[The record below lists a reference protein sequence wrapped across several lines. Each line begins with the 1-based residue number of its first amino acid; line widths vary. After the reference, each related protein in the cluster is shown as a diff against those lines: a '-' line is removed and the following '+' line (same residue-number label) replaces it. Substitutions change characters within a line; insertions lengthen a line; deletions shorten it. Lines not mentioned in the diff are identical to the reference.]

1 MADEVRD
8 VAELLR
14 NQGYS
19 YGEEMNLGQRFK
31 LAFKTMFAGL
41 DLRDQV
47 QSLQYQL
54 SRQNESSH
62 KLAIRVEKLQA
73 KEREDQVAL
82 ERLMAEKKA
91 LLEQIASNETQ
102 SYAAQQTL
110 REEVNAFVG
119 KVDQLTR
126 ERDRARERV
135 RELALENTTFSES
148 LRQERVNASLIIEEK
163 EAMLEKCVREHNIL
177 DQRSIE
183 LEATIRQLRGVVF
196 DTIRSLSKELEGEQS

>member
-1 MADEVRD
+1 
-8 VAELLR
+8 
-14 NQGYS
+14 
-19 YGEEMNLGQRFK
+19 MNLGQRFK